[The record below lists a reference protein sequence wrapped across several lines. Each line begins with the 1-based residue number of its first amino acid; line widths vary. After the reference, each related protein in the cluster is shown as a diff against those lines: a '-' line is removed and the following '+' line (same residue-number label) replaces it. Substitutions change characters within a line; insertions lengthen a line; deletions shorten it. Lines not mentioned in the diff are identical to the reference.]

1 MKISTMKSIN
11 KIILG
16 LVFFSAVSLIPGMVK
31 AEVSAISCHHSV
43 LVPQVGSTAS
53 YVTYYVG
60 SVDGLDDIG
69 CDETPIDVTF
79 SGDDTICFTPN
90 PGFKISNWAATEDDE
105 RTVCTTFKTD
115 ISPSINWTGDG
126 KDYTVLYS
134 YSPSS
139 PSGIGSASPAP
150 FCKGGDYIQTKC
162 SVNDGY
168 KDTYEVDICP
178 FSVNGYICPGYDQN
192 LSSFPQFSKDSSLKV
207 VFREKASPSVTIK
220 GVDLIR
226 GGGEQVDQMTVPAP
240 TSEDEANV
248 RIYWTTEN
256 VTRCECITSA
266 RDVCTPIRRSTVS
279 STPNEP
285 VYADSP
291 FPNGGFSLTS
301 DTTFTVKC
309 D

>member
-79 SGDDTICFTPN
+79 SGDDNICFTPN

-162 SVNDGY
+162 SVSDGY
-168 KDTYEVDICP
+168 KYTYEVAICP

-192 LSSFPQFSKDSSLKV
+192 LSSFPQFPKDSSLEV

-226 GGGEQVDQMTVPAP
+226 GGGEQVDEMSVPYP
-240 TSEDEANV
+240 TSEQNNV
-248 RIYWTTEN
+248 SVRWYTEN
-256 VTRCECITSA
+256 VTSCSCVTSD
-266 RDVCTPIRRSTVS
+266 REICTPLDRSTAYS
-279 STPNEP
+279 SPIVP
-285 VYADSP
+285 IFAGSDL
-291 FPNGGFSLTS
+291 NGEYSLTS
-301 DTTFTVKC
+301 TTTFTVTC
-309 D
+309 E

>member
-1 MKISTMKSIN
+1 MKSIN

-43 LVPQVGSTAS
+43 LVPQVGSIVS
-53 YVTYYVG
+53 YVTYYAG

-79 SGDDTICFTPN
+79 SGDDNICFTPN

-162 SVNDGY
+162 SVSDGY
-168 KDTYEVDICP
+168 KDTYEVAICP

-192 LSSFPQFSKDSSLKV
+192 LSSFSQFPKDSSLEV

-226 GGGEQVDQMTVPAP
+226 GGGEQVDEMSVPYP
-240 TSEDEANV
+240 TSEQNNV
-248 RIYWTTEN
+248 SVRWYTEN
-256 VTRCECITSA
+256 VTSCSCVTSD
-266 RDVCTPIRRSTVS
+266 REICTPLSGTTYSTFIGES
-279 STPNEP
+279 IT
-285 VYADSP
+285 AKDSP
-291 FPNGGFSLTS
+291 FSLTS
-301 DTTFTVKC
+301 GKTFTVTC

>member
-79 SGDDTICFTPN
+79 SGDDNICFTPN

-162 SVNDGY
+162 SVSDGY
-168 KDTYEVDICP
+168 KDTYEVAICP

-192 LSSFPQFSKDSSLKV
+192 LSSFPQFPKDSSLEV

-226 GGGEQVDQMTVPAP
+226 GGGEQVDEMSVPYP
-240 TSEDEANV
+240 TSEQNNV
-248 RIYWTTEN
+248 SVRWYTEN
-256 VTRCECITSA
+256 VTSCSCVTSD
-266 RDVCTPIRRSTVS
+266 REICTPLSGTTYSTFIGES
-279 STPNEP
+279 IT
-285 VYADSP
+285 AKDSP
-291 FPNGGFSLTS
+291 FSLTS
-301 DTTFTVKC
+301 GKTFTVTC

>member
-1 MKISTMKSIN
+1 MKSIN

-69 CDETPIDVTF
+69 CNETPIDVTF
-79 SGDDTICFTPN
+79 SGDDNICFTPN

-105 RTVCTTFKTD
+105 RTACTTFKTD

-162 SVNDGY
+162 SVSAGY
-168 KDTYEVDICP
+168 KDTYEVAICP

-192 LSSFPQFSKDSSLKV
+192 LSSFPQFPKDSSLEV
-207 VFREKASPSVTIK
+207 VFKEVIPGEVTVY
-220 GVDLIR
+220 GNDVIR
-226 GGGEQVDQMTVPAP
+226 GENDQTTQMIVPHP
-240 TSEDEANV
+240 TEGQKNV
-248 RIYWTTEN
+248 EIYW
-256 VTRCECITSA
+256 
-266 RDVCTPIRRSTVS
+266 VS
-279 STPNEP
+279 SNAKNCYCTYNGSKGDCGFGVSSRPNEP
-285 VYADSP
+285 VYADGP
-291 FPNGGFSLTS
+291 FSNGGFSLNS
-301 DTTFTVKC
+301 DKTFTVEC

>member
-1 MKISTMKSIN
+1 MKSIN

-79 SGDDTICFTPN
+79 SGDDNICFTPN

-162 SVNDGY
+162 SVSDGY
-168 KDTYEVDICP
+168 KDTYEVAICP

-192 LSSFPQFSKDSSLKV
+192 LSSFPQFPKDSSLEV

-226 GGGEQVDQMTVPAP
+226 GGGEQVDEMSVPYP
-240 TSEDEANV
+240 TSEQNNV
-248 RIYWTTEN
+248 SVRWYTEN
-256 VTRCECITSA
+256 VTSCSCVTSD
-266 RDVCTPIRRSTVS
+266 REICTPLSGTTYSTFIGES
-279 STPNEP
+279 IT
-285 VYADSP
+285 AKDSP
-291 FPNGGFSLTS
+291 FSLTS
-301 DTTFTVKC
+301 GKTFTVTC

>member
-1 MKISTMKSIN
+1 MKSIN

-69 CDETPIDVTF
+69 CNETPIDVTF
-79 SGDDTICFTPN
+79 SGDDNICFTPN

-105 RTVCTTFKTD
+105 RTACTTFKTD

-162 SVNDGY
+162 SVSAGY
-168 KDTYEVDICP
+168 KDTYEVAICP

-192 LSSFPQFSKDSSLKV
+192 LSSFPQFPKDSSLEV
-207 VFREKASPSVTIK
+207 VFKEVIPGEVTVY
-220 GVDLIR
+220 GDDLIR
-226 GGGEQVDQMTVPAP
+226 GTERHTVQMTVPYP
-240 TSEDEANV
+240 TSEETKNA
-248 RIYWTTEN
+248 RIYWVSQD
-256 VTRCECITSA
+256 VTSCSCTYNGTPG
-266 RDVCTPIRRSTVS
+266 DCTPSGDTAS
-279 STPNEP
+279 SRLGEV
-285 VYADSP
+285 VYA
-291 FPNGGFSLTS
+291 GHQEGEYRLTS
-301 DTTFTVKC
+301 DKTFEVNC
-309 D
+309 E

>member
-1 MKISTMKSIN
+1 MKSIN

-31 AEVSAISCHHSV
+31 AEVSANSCHHSD
-43 LVPQVGSTAS
+43 LVPQVGSIVS
-53 YVTYYVG
+53 YVTYYAG

-79 SGDDTICFTPN
+79 SGDDNICFTPN
-90 PGFKISNWAATEDDE
+90 LGFKISNWAATEDDE

-162 SVNDGY
+162 SVSDGY
-168 KDTYEVDICP
+168 KDTYEVAICP

-192 LSSFPQFSKDSSLKV
+192 LSSFPQFPKDSSLEV

-226 GGGEQVDQMTVPAP
+226 GGGEQVDEMSVPYP
-240 TSEDEANV
+240 TSEQNNV
-248 RIYWTTEN
+248 SVRWYTEN
-256 VTRCECITSA
+256 VTSCSCVTSD
-266 RDVCTPIRRSTVS
+266 REICTPLSGTTYSTFIGES
-279 STPNEP
+279 IT
-285 VYADSP
+285 AKDSP
-291 FPNGGFSLTS
+291 FSLTS
-301 DTTFTVKC
+301 GKTFTVTC

>member
-1 MKISTMKSIN
+1 MKSIN

-79 SGDDTICFTPN
+79 GGGDSICFTPN
-90 PGFKISNWAATEDDE
+90 PGFKISNWAATEGDE

-162 SVNDGY
+162 SVSDGY
-168 KDTYEVDICP
+168 KDTYEVAICP
-178 FSVNGYICPGYDQN
+178 FNVNGYICPGYDQN
-192 LSSFPQFSKDSSLKV
+192 LSSFPQFPKDSSLEV

-226 GGGEQVDQMTVPAP
+226 GGGEQVDEMSVPYP
-240 TSEDEANV
+240 TSEQKNV
-248 RIYWTTEN
+248 SILWYTEN
-256 VTRCECITSA
+256 VTRCECMTS
-266 RDVCTPIRRSTVS
+266 DGEICTPVRGSTIS
-279 STPNEP
+279 LAINRP
-285 VYADSP
+285 VYAGTDL
-291 FPNGGFSLTS
+291 NGEYSLTS
-301 DTTFTVKC
+301 DTTFTVTC

>member
-1 MKISTMKSIN
+1 MKSIN

-79 SGDDTICFTPN
+79 SGDDNICFTPN

-162 SVNDGY
+162 SVSDGY
-168 KDTYEVDICP
+168 KYTYEVAICP

-192 LSSFPQFSKDSSLKV
+192 LSSFPQFPKDSSLEV
-207 VFREKASPSVTIK
+207 VFKEVIPGEVTVY
-220 GVDLIR
+220 GNDVIR
-226 GGGEQVDQMTVPAP
+226 GENEQTTQMTVPYP
-240 TSEDEANV
+240 TEGQNNA
-248 RIYWTTEN
+248 RIYWVSSN
-256 VTRCECITSA
+256 VTNCY
-266 RDVCTPIRRSTVS
+266 CTYNGSKGDCGFGISL
-279 STPNEP
+279 TPGVP
-285 VYADSP
+285 VLAGTDGY
-291 FPNGGFSLTS
+291 FSLTS
-301 DTTFTVKC
+301 DKTFTVEC

>member
-1 MKISTMKSIN
+1 MKSIN

-69 CDETPIDVTF
+69 CNETPIYVTF
-79 SGDDTICFTPN
+79 SGSGDGNICFTPN
-90 PGFKISNWAATEDDE
+90 PGFKISNWAATEGDE

-162 SVNDGY
+162 SVSDGY
-168 KDTYEVDICP
+168 KDTYEVATCP

-192 LSSFPQFSKDSSLKV
+192 LSSFPQFPKDSSLEV
-207 VFREKASPSVTIK
+207 VFREKASPSVTVY
-220 GVDLIR
+220 GDDMIR
-226 GGGEQVDQMTVPAP
+226 DINRQTGQMTVPAP
-240 TSEDEANV
+240 TFEDEANA
-248 RIYWTTEN
+248 RIYWITEN
-256 VTRCECITSA
+256 VTRCECGTS
-266 RDVCTPIRRSTVS
+266 DKEVCTPTHGRSTVS
-279 STPNEP
+279 TFTGEL
-285 VYADSP
+285 VYAQGNATGD
-291 FPNGGFSLTS
+291 GAFSLTE
-301 DTTFTVKC
+301 DRTFTVSC

>member
-1 MKISTMKSIN
+1 MKSIN

-31 AEVSAISCHHSV
+31 AEVSAISCHHSFF
-43 LVPQVGSTAS
+43 VPQVGSTAS
-53 YVTYYVG
+53 YVTHYVG

-69 CDETPIDVTF
+69 CNETPIYFTF
-79 SGDDTICFTPN
+79 SGDGNICFTPN
-90 PGFKISNWAATEDDE
+90 PGFKISNWAATEGDE

-115 ISPSINWTGDG
+115 QSPSINWTGDG

-150 FCKGGDYIQTKC
+150 FCKGGDHIQTKC
-162 SVNDGY
+162 SVSDGY
-168 KDTYEVDICP
+168 KDTYEVATCP

-192 LSSFPQFSKDSSLKV
+192 LSSFKQFPKDSSLEV

-226 GGGEQVDQMTVPAP
+226 GGGEQVDEMSVPYP
-240 TSEDEANV
+240 TSEQNNV
-248 RIYWTTEN
+248 SVRWYTEN
-256 VTRCECITSA
+256 ATSCSCVTSDGEI
-266 RDVCTPIRRSTVS
+266 CTPLDRSTAYS
-279 STPNEP
+279 SPIVP
-285 VYADSP
+285 IFAGSDL
-291 FPNGGFSLTS
+291 NGEYSLTS
-301 DTTFTVKC
+301 TTTFTVTC
-309 D
+309 E

>member
-1 MKISTMKSIN
+1 MKSIN

-31 AEVSAISCHHSV
+31 AEVSANSCHHSD

-79 SGDDTICFTPN
+79 SGTFSGDDNICFTPN

-162 SVNDGY
+162 SVSDGY
-168 KDTYEVDICP
+168 KYTYEVAICP

-192 LSSFPQFSKDSSLKV
+192 LSSFPQFPKDSSLEV
-207 VFREKASPSVTIK
+207 VFKEVIPGEVTVY
-220 GVDLIR
+220 GNDVIR
-226 GGGEQVDQMTVPAP
+226 GENDQTTQMIVPYPTEGQKNVEIYWKSSNVKNCYCTYNGERGDCGFGASSTLNELVPANGP
-240 TSEDEANV
+240 LS
-248 RIYWTTEN
+248 
-256 VTRCECITSA
+256 
-266 RDVCTPIRRSTVS
+266 
-279 STPNEP
+279 
-285 VYADSP
+285 
-291 FPNGGFSLTS
+291 NGGFSLTS
-301 DTTFTVKC
+301 NKTFTVKC

>member
-1 MKISTMKSIN
+1 MKSIN

-53 YVTYYVG
+53 YDTYYVG

-79 SGDDTICFTPN
+79 GGGDSICFTPN
-90 PGFKISNWAATEDDE
+90 PGFKISNWAATEGDE

-162 SVNDGY
+162 SVSDGY
-168 KDTYEVDICP
+168 KDTYEVAICP

-192 LSSFPQFSKDSSLKV
+192 LSSFPQFPKDYSLEV
-207 VFREKASPSVTIK
+207 VFREKASPSVTVY
-220 GVDLIR
+220 GDDMIR
-226 GGGEQVDQMTVPAP
+226 GINRQTDQMTVPAP
-240 TSEDEANV
+240 TFEDEANA
-248 RIYWTTEN
+248 RIYWVTEN
-256 VTRCECITSA
+256 VTRCECGTS
-266 RDVCTPIRRSTVS
+266 DGEVCTPTHGRSTVS
-279 STPNEP
+279 IRTGAP
-285 VYADSP
+285 VYAASGPEDL
-291 FPNGGFSLTS
+291 NGEHSLTS
-301 DTTFTVKC
+301 NTTFTVEC
-309 D
+309 E